1 MNRYIKQDL
10 HYKHSLNNIVHQ
22 KPSQQSE
29 ILLWIILLIFIV
41 FILWAKFTKIDEIT
55 KGSGTV
61 IPSQHTQVIQSL
73 DGGIVSEI
81 LVREGQLVNKDDVI
95 LKLNDKDSI
104 SYYQENRLRYI
115 ELQAK
120 ALRLDAEASLEALK
134 IDANVSA
141 EMLEALK
148 KEKALNKINLQN
160 LKRQIR
166 ILEEEQV
173 QSKNILAEA
182 LSKNKNLQQSYKL
195 MQKKLNI
202 MNPLLD
208 QMIISPVEYLDL
220 EQEAVNIDG
229 QIDEIK
235 SSVPRLKS
243 SITASKKKI
252 EKTKLDFQVKAREEH
267 TKTTAEIARLKESDQ
282 VLQNKVNRA
291 DIRSPVHGVIQRLM
305 FKTIGGVI
313 QPGVEIMEIVPLDD
327 KLLVE
332 AKISPSD
339 IAYVYPGQRA
349 KVKFTAYDFTIYGGL
364 FGTVTHVSADTI
376 KDENDNDFYLV
387 QIETD
392 KNHLIRNGKKFALM
406 VGMVTDVNIITGKKT
421 IMDYLVKPL
430 QKTRDEALTE
440 R

>member
-10 HYKHSLNNIVHQ
+10 HYKQSLNNIVRQ
-22 KPSQQSE
+22 KPSRKSE
-29 ILLWIILLIFIV
+29 ILLWIILLIFFI
-41 FILWAKFTKIDEIT
+41 FILWAKFTEIDEIT
-55 KGSGTV
+55 KGVGSI
-61 IPSQHTQVIQSL
+61 IPSKHTQVIQSL

-81 LVREGQLVNKDDVI
+81 LVQEGQLVNKGDI
-95 LKLNDKDSI
+95 LLKINDKDSI

-120 ALRLDAEASLEALK
+120 ALRLNAEASLEALK
-134 IDANVSA
+134 INANTSA
-141 EMLEALK
+141 EMLEALE
-148 KEKALNKINLQN
+148 KEKALNTINLQN

-166 ILEEEQV
+166 ILEEERI

-182 LSKNKNLQQSYKL
+182 ISKEKNLRQSYKL
-195 MQKKLNI
+195 TQKKLNI
-202 MNPLLD
+202 MKPLLD
-208 QMIISPVEYLDL
+208 QMLISPVEYLDL
-220 EQEAVNIDG
+220 EQQAVNIDG

-235 SSVPRLKS
+235 SSIPRLKS

-252 EKTKLDFQVKAREEH
+252 EKTKLDFQIKAREEY

-282 VLQNKVNRA
+282 VLQNKVNRT
-291 DIRSPVHGVIQRLM
+291 DIRSPVHGVIQSVM

-364 FGTVTHVSADTI
+364 FGTVIHVSADTI
-376 KDENDNDFYLV
+376 KDENDKNFYLV

-392 KNHLIRNGKKFALM
+392 KNHLMRNGKKFDLM